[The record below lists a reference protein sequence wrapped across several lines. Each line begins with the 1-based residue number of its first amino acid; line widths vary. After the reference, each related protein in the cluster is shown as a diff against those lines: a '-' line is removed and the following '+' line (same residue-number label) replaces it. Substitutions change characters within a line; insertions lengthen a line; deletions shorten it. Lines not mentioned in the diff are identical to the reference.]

1 SNWQRKNKYC
11 TNCGSPL
18 DLIHGSTCQQCS
30 ACQTMS
36 WPRQD
41 PSMIVSIISRCGSK
55 ILLARSPRHPPKMHT
70 VLAGFVEVGNETFES
85 AVARETFEEVGIR
98 IDLDSIKYI
107 GSQPWPFP
115 QSCMIAFTAKADE
128 TQPFTIDTNELID
141 AKWFSRE
148 DV

>member
-1 SNWQRKNKYC
+1 
-11 TNCGSPL
+11 
-18 DLIHGSTCQQCS
+18 
-30 ACQTMS
+30 M
-36 WPRQD
+36 
-41 PSMIVSIISRCGSK
+41 
-55 ILLARSPRHPPKMHT
+55 
-70 VLAGFVEVGNETFES
+70 
-85 AVARETFEEVGIR
+85 ARETFEEVGIR

-148 DV
+148 DVLNAASKIQEDSSVGNVMSSEQAKIVLNNNPSLSLLIPPKRVIARTLIDEWLYNTPNKV